1 MENVLPPADELVL
14 VDRELAQLDARRS
27 QLLAR
32 RAWLLQVLRAA
43 AVPQAAPTPA
53 WGPAA
58 PRPVADTTPPSA
70 QNVLLTLGGVLLTIA
85 AIAFTLVSWG
95 SMGIGGRAA
104 VLGLVTSAALAA
116 PVVLLRRGLVS
127 TAESVGALGLVLTVL
142 DAYALHRVALPGTDG
157 VAYTAGATA
166 VLAGAWAAYGAALGG
181 RLRIP
186 LPVAVVAAQ
195 LPLPLAA
202 VAADAGAYALGWAM
216 LATAAADAALLL
228 WGKPR
233 SVRVTAAVGL
243 CATGSWALLT
253 GGWFSLTDPVPAV
266 GLLVAGGALALF
278 FGWRTSAVT
287 VFGAVV
293 AALAAVAAV
302 GGVLRSALPEAWIV
316 PGYVACGL
324 ALAAVLRTGLP
335 RPVKQGALGTGA
347 GVLGLGVL
355 WAVPP
360 AAALLLDSAVR
371 TTPVWSGPDMP
382 ALPEYPATA
391 PLVLLAAT
399 AALAPLRRTWA
410 RCAAVL
416 LAWTTVLSL
425 PVSLDLSHS
434 LRLTVLLATAAAGA
448 ALACRPQWL
457 TGDLPEPAA
466 APAVGDGPA
475 AAQGE
480 AAGGGY
486 RPAAGTAPGTTPGM
500 TGPQGQTPASGTSP
514 GSEPGMTGQQGLTP
528 GGTPPAGTAP
538 EGAFGPAAGATPDG
552 GFGPA
557 AGAAPAGA
565 FGPPTW
571 PGWAGARIPAAARAT
586 VAPAAALAW
595 CGFGAALASALGA
608 VLSGLDTR
616 AGTFTSLGILLALFA
631 GVAALGERRVRATA
645 ACLAVAA
652 AGGLV
657 LAGARAAQL
666 DDPRTAVW
674 LLVVPTAAVGVGAR
688 LRRHPLAL
696 PVELSGAAVA
706 LLAIGLAAGRPAS
719 LALVLALCGVLAAA
733 VAAVRPEGGR
743 TAGWTAAVLFV
754 LATWVRLAASDV
766 TTPEAYTL
774 PVTLPAL
781 AVGVLRRHRDPEA
794 SSWTAYGPGLSAT
807 LVPSLIAAWSDASW
821 GRPLLLGVGALAVTL
836 LGARY
841 RLQAPLVLGGTVLA
855 LVALHELAPY
865 VVQVVGALP
874 RWLPPALAGLLL
886 LAVGATYEQRLRDAR
901 RLREKLGRM
910 H

>member
-43 AVPQAAPTPA
+43 AVPQAPAYGTPA
-53 WGPAA
+53 AGWAVP
-58 PRPVADTTPPSA
+58 PKPVADTTPPSA

-104 VLGLVTSAALAA
+104 VLAVVTGAALAA

-127 TAESVGALGLVLTVL
+127 TAESVGALGLVLMVL
-142 DAYALHRVALPGTDG
+142 DAYALHRVALAGTDG
-157 VAYTAGATA
+157 VAYTAGASA
-166 VLAGAWAAYGAALGG
+166 VLAGAWAAYGTALGG

-202 VAADAGAYALGWAM
+202 VAADAGAYPLGWAM

-228 WGKPR
+228 WVKLQ
-233 SVRVTAAVGL
+233 SVRITAAVGL
-243 CATGSWALLT
+243 CVTGSWALLT

-266 GLLVAGGALALF
+266 ALLLAGGALALYT
-278 FGWRTSAVT
+278 GWRTPAVT

-293 AALAAVAAV
+293 AALTAVAAV
-302 GGVLRSALPEAWIV
+302 GGVLRSALPESWIV

-324 ALAAVLRTGLP
+324 ALAAVLRTKLP
-335 RPVKQGALGTGA
+335 RPVRQGALGTGA

-355 WAVPP
+355 WALPP

-371 TTPVWSGPDMP
+371 TTPVWSGPATP
-382 ALPEYPATA
+382 VFPEYPATA
-391 PLVLLAAT
+391 SLVLLAAT
-399 AALAPLRRTWA
+399 AALAPLRHTWS
-410 RCAAVL
+410 RCTAVL
-416 LAWTTVLSL
+416 LAWATVLSL
-425 PVSLDLSHS
+425 PVSLDLGHA
-434 LRLTVLLATAAAGA
+434 LRLTVLLLTAVAAG
-448 ALACRPQWL
+448 ALACRAQWF
-457 TGDLPEPAA
+457 TRGLPAPAPDRHDRAA
-466 APAVGDGPA
+466 ADAPAGADHSGDP
-475 AAQGE
+475 QGE
-480 AAGGGY
+480 GEGSSEG
-486 RPAAGTAPGTTPGM
+486 
-500 TGPQGQTPASGTSP
+500 SGETLA
-514 GSEPGMTGQQGLTP
+514 E
-528 GGTPPAGTAP
+528 
-538 EGAFGPAAGATPDG
+538 

-557 AGAAPAGA
+557 AGAAPAGT
-565 FGPPTW
+565 FGAPVW
-571 PGWAGARIPAAARAT
+571 PGWAGARVPVAVREP
-586 VAPAAALAW
+586 VAPGVALAW
-595 CGFGAALASALGA
+595 CGFGAAVASAVGA

-616 AGTFTSLGILLALFA
+616 AGTFTVLGVLLALFA
-631 GVAALGERRVRATA
+631 GVAAFGERRVRAAA

-666 DDPRTAVW
+666 EDHRTAVW

-733 VAAVRPEGGR
+733 VAAVRPEGRR

-794 SSWTAYGPGLSAT
+794 SSWTAYGPGLAAT
-807 LVPSLIAAWSDASW
+807 LVPSLIAVWSDPYW
-821 GRPLLLGVGALAVTL
+821 GRPLLLGLAALAVTL
-836 LGARY
+836 LGARH
-841 RLQAPLVLGGTVLA
+841 RLQAPLVLGGTALA